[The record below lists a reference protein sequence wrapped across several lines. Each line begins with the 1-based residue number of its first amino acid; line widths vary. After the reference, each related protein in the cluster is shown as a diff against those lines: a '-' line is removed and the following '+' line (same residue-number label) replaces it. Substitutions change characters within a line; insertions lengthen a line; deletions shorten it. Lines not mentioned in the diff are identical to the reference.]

1 MEVEYEIQLADIA
14 EVFVE
19 DLHEALHQF
28 QDDQLVLVLVDDG
41 YEIETGVSFVDDLV
55 LLVVQEIAHLGVTRY
70 Y

>member
-1 MEVEYEIQLADIA
+1 MEVEYEVQLADIA

-28 QDDQLVLVLVDDG
+28 QHDQLILVLVDDG
-41 YEIETGVSFVDDLV
+41 YEVETGVSLVDDLV

>member
-1 MEVEYEIQLADIA
+1 MEVEYEVQLADIA

-28 QDDQLVLVLVDDG
+28 QHDQLVLVLVDDG
-41 YEIETGVSFVDDLV
+41 YEVETGVSLVDDLV

>member
-28 QDDQLVLVLVDDG
+28 QDDQLILVLVDDG

>member
-19 DLHEALHQF
+19 NLHEALHQF
-28 QDDQLVLVLVDDG
+28 QDDQLILVLVDDG
-41 YEIETGVSFVDDLV
+41 YEVETGVSFVDDLV

>member
-14 EVFVE
+14 KVFVE

-28 QDDQLVLVLVDDG
+28 QDDQLILVLVDDG

>member
-1 MEVEYEIQLADIA
+1 MEVEYEVQLADIA

-28 QDDQLVLVLVDDG
+28 QHDQLILVLVDDG
-41 YEIETGVSFVDDLV
+41 YEVETGVSFVDDLV

>member
-28 QDDQLVLVLVDDG
+28 QDDQLILVLVDDG
-41 YEIETGVSFVDDLV
+41 YEVETGVSFVDDLV

>member
-1 MEVEYEIQLADIA
+1 MEVEYEVQLADIA

-28 QDDQLVLVLVDDG
+28 QDDQLILVLVDDG
-41 YEIETGVSFVDDLV
+41 YEVETGVSLVDDLV

>member
-28 QDDQLVLVLVDDG
+28 QYDQFILVLVDDG
-41 YEIETGVSFVDDLV
+41 YEVETGVSLVDDLV
-55 LLVVQEIAHLGVTRY
+55 LLVVQEIAHLGVTRDY
-70 Y
+70 